1 MVPEAENSP
10 ARGYPGR
17 YGTTPTSP
25 HDTFSENTSTTAPHL
40 TDFSREALPHMDD
53 LYRTAAS
60 MLRSRTEAE
69 DAVQEAYFQAWKSFH
84 RFTPGTNCRAW
95 LFRILFHVIAHQR
108 RKWYSRFIPTDR
120 AELERTTVYSAPV
133 AEELSDKEI
142 LDAVRKIPP
151 QYAEV
156 LMLADVHEFS
166 YKEIQ
171 ETLGIPIGTVMSRLS
186 RGRQLLR
193 AQLPD
198 RAPRIRISNCP
209 APAPGLQQ

>member
-1 MVPEAENSP
+1 MNAE
-10 ARGYPGR
+10 GEPGAADGNLDR
-17 YGTTPTSP
+17 SVTLSISP
-25 HDTFSENTSTTAPHL
+25 HVSFSQTESNVTWITQ
-40 TDFSREALPHMDD
+40 FEREALPHTDD

-60 MLRSRTEAE
+60 MMRSRTEAE
-69 DAVQEAYFQAWKSFH
+69 DAVQETYLQAWKSFQ

-108 RKWYSRFIPTDR
+108 RKWFSRFIPTER
-120 AELERTTVYSAPV
+120 ADLEQTMTYSAPV
-133 AEELSDKEI
+133 PNDLTDEEI
-142 LDAVRKIPP
+142 LSAVRKIPQ

-156 LMLADVHEFS
+156 VMLADVHEFS

-193 AQLPD
+193 AQLPGS
-198 RAPRIRISNCP
+198 AAQIGISHSP
-209 APAPGLQQ
+209 FPTPGLQL